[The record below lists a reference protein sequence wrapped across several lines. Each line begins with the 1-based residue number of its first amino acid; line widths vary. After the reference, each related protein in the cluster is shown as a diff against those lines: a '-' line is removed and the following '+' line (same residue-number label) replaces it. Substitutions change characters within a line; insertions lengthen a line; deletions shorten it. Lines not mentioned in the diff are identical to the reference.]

1 MGDTQNAI
9 AEFYADFTDKQQGLD
24 GYEDSPY
31 IKDITHQRRTQKC
44 KLEHEHVDHAKFS
57 IFSRDKNKAGMIT
70 MITTALTKRGC
81 YVLVSPGGA
90 DNDIIKATLE

>member
-31 IKDITHQRRTQKC
+31 IKDITHQRRT
-44 KLEHEHVDHAKFS
+44 HVDHAKFS